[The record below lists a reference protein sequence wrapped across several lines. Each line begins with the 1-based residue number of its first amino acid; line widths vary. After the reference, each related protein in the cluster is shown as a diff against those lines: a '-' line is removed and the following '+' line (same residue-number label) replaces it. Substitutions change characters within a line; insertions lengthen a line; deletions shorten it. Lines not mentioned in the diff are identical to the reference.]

1 MEIVVNEWLLDYLR
15 PDAEKS
21 HNKLAV
27 RFIENWVR
35 GCYRV
40 VIRKQSPFS
49 KKLFDYMKQSEPSP
63 SMHRPF
69 SKLHKLLFRD
79 SDKTL
84 IVDEPDIKGLPEYL
98 KVKTPGDDKYLV
110 ELSYS
115 GTARVI
121 VTTDTRLKDAL
132 QDEPHIK
139 IYLLEEFLRENLPN
153 S

>member
-27 RFIENWVR
+27 KFIENWVR

-69 SKLHKLLFRD
+69 SKLHKQLFLD
-79 SDKTL
+79 SDKTVIL
-84 IVDEPDIKGLPEYL
+84 DERDIRELPQELEAKAHSEDIYL
-98 KVKTPGDDKYLV
+98 LEAAYSRPG
-110 ELSYS
+110 SI
-115 GTARVI
+115 I
-121 VTTDTRLKDAL
+121 VTTDAKLKDVL
-132 QDEPHIK
+132 QDEPQVK
-139 IYLLEEFLRENLPN
+139 IYLLE
-153 S
+153 